1 MTGNPNIF
9 PKFEADLTIQGKH
22 DMAVRQGKI
31 LVIDDN
37 EDILFTLKMLLR
49 PLAESVTTSPDPKEI
64 NRLVSTT
71 KYNVILLD
79 MNFTADAVSGKEG
92 FYWLERIREISPE
105 TVVILITAYSD
116 TEKAVRAIKAGAT
129 DFIPKP
135 WQNEKM
141 LATVASALELSLR
154 RTEVQTLKEQ
164 KSTLTATE
172 PEKEVIGESPAME
185 KIFKTL
191 EKLKNTDANILL
203 LGENGTGKDLIAYT
217 LHKQSSRSRESFV
230 PIDLGSI
237 PHNLFESELF
247 GYEKG
252 AFTDAATSKSGRFE
266 IASGG
271 TLFLNEIGNLPLM
284 LQSKLLTVIEQQKI
298 NRLGS
303 TRETPI
309 DVRLICATNT
319 DLHAAVEEGSF
330 RQDLLYRIN
339 TIEIAIPPL
348 RERGNDVSLLAD
360 HFLRHYCHK
369 YKKEI
374 DGFSREARQLLKQ
387 YHWPGNVR
395 ELQHVIE
402 RAVILSDGSKL
413 QYDDFMLRISTSTR
427 REKEDRFNL
436 EELEKQTIREALIH
450 CAGNQTQ
457 AAGLLGITRT
467 SLYRRIEKYGL

>member
-1 MTGNPNIF
+1 
-9 PKFEADLTIQGKH
+9 
-22 DMAVRQGKI
+22 MAVRQGKI

-49 PLAESVTTSPDPKEI
+49 PLAESVTTSTNPKEI

-141 LATVASALELSLR
+141 LATISSALELSLR
-154 RTEVQTLKEQ
+154 RGEVQTLKEQ
-164 KSTLTATE
+164 KSVLTTTE
-172 PEKEVIGESPAME
+172 PEIEVIGESPVME
-185 KIFKTL
+185 QIFRTL
-191 EKLKNTDANILL
+191 EKLKHADANILL
-203 LGENGTGKDLIAYT
+203 QGENGTGKDLIAYT
-217 LHKQSSRSRESFV
+217 LHKQSPRNQEAFV

-252 AFTDAATSKSGRFE
+252 AFTDAGKSKSGRFE

-303 TRETPI
+303 TKETQI

-319 DLHAAVEEGSF
+319 DLHAAVRDGSF

-339 TIEIAIPPL
+339 TIELFVPPL
-348 RERGNDVSLLAD
+348 RERGNDISLLAD
-360 HFLRHYCHK
+360 HFLKRYSLK
-369 YKKEI
+369 YKKEV

-402 RAVILSDGSKL
+402 RAVILSDQKKL
-413 QYDDFMLRISTSTR
+413 QYDDFMLRTPFPAIGRKKRNSIWRNWRS
-427 REKEDRFNL
+427 
-436 EELEKQTIREALIH
+436 IR
-450 CAGNQTQ
+450 
-457 AAGLLGITRT
+457 
-467 SLYRRIEKYGL
+467 YRKPCNIVPAI

>member
-1 MTGNPNIF
+1 
-9 PKFEADLTIQGKH
+9 
-22 DMAVRQGKI
+22 MAVRQGKI

-49 PLAESVTTSPDPKEI
+49 PLAESVTTSTNPKEI

-141 LATVASALELSLR
+141 LATISSALELSLR
-154 RTEVQTLKEQ
+154 RGEVQTLKEQ
-164 KSTLTATE
+164 KSVLTTAE
-172 PEKEVIGESPAME
+172 PKVEVIGESPVME
-185 KIFKTL
+185 QIFRTL
-191 EKLKNTDANILL
+191 DKLKHADANILL
-203 LGENGTGKDLIAYT
+203 QGENGTGKDLIAYT
-217 LHKQSSRSRESFV
+217 LHQQSPRNQEAFV

-252 AFTDAATSKSGRFE
+252 AFTDAGKSKSGRFE

-303 TRETPI
+303 TKETPI

-319 DLHAAVEEGSF
+319 DLHAAVRDGNF

-339 TIEIAIPPL
+339 TIELFIPPL

-360 HFLRHYCHK
+360 HFLKRYSLK

-402 RAVILSDGSKL
+402 RAVILSDQKKL
-413 QYDDFMLRISTSTR
+413 QYDDFMLRTPVASY
-427 REKEDRFNL
+427 REKEEKFNL
-436 EELEKQTIREALIH
+436 EELEKNTIQEALLH
-450 CAGNQTQ
+450 CSGNLTQ
-457 AAGLLGITRT
+457 AADLLGITRT
-467 SLYRRIEKYGL
+467 SLYRRLEKYGL

>member
-1 MTGNPNIF
+1 
-9 PKFEADLTIQGKH
+9 
-22 DMAVRQGKI
+22 MAVRQGKI

-37 EDILFTLKMLLR
+37 KDILFTLKMLLR
-49 PLAESVTTSPDPKEI
+49 PQVESITTCADPKEI
-64 NRLVSTT
+64 NRLVSRT
-71 KYNVILLD
+71 KYDVILLD

-141 LATVASALELSLR
+141 VATISSALELSRR

-164 KSTLTATE
+164 KSVLTTTE
-172 PEKEVIGESPAME
+172 PEIEVIGDSPAMQTV
-185 KIFKTL
+185 FKTL
-191 EKLKNTDANILL
+191 EKLKNADANILL

-217 LHKQSSRSRESFV
+217 LHKQSPRNQEPFV

-252 AFTDAATSKSGRFE
+252 AFTDAGKSKSGRFE

-319 DLHAAVEEGSF
+319 DLHTAVEDGSF

-348 RERGNDVSLLAD
+348 RDRGNDVSLLAD
-360 HFLRHYCHK
+360 HFLKRYSYN
-369 YKKEI
+369 YKKDIE
-374 DGFSREARQLLKQ
+374 GFSREARQLLKQ

-402 RAVILSDGSKL
+402 RAVILSDQKRL
-413 QYDDFMLRISTSTR
+413 QYDDFMLRIPVSVS
-427 REKEDRFNL
+427 REKEERFNL
-436 EELEKQTIREALIH
+436 EELEKNTIQEVLRH
-450 CAGNQTQ
+450 CSGNLTQ
-457 AAGLLGITRT
+457 AADLLGITRT
-467 SLYRRIEKYGL
+467 SLYRRLEKYGL

>member
-1 MTGNPNIF
+1 MT
-9 PKFEADLTIQGKH
+9 
-22 DMAVRQGKI
+22 VRQGKI

-49 PLAESVTTSPDPKEI
+49 PRVESITTCTDPKEI
-64 NRLVSTT
+64 NRLVSRN
-71 KYNVILLD
+71 KYNVVLLD
-79 MNFTADAVSGKEG
+79 MNFTADAISGKEG

-116 TEKAVRAIKAGAT
+116 TEKAVRAIKEGAT

-141 LATVASALELSLR
+141 LATVSSALELSMR
-154 RTEVQTLKEQ
+154 RTEVQALKEQ
-164 KSTLTATE
+164 KSVLTTTE
-172 PEKEVIGESPAME
+172 PDIKVIGESPAME
-185 KIFKTL
+185 KVFATL

-217 LHKQSSRSRESFV
+217 LHQQSSRSQEAFI

-252 AFTDAATSKSGRFE
+252 AFTDAGKSKSGRFE

-271 TLFLNEIGNLPLM
+271 TLFLNEIGNLPIM
-284 LQSKLLTVIEQQKI
+284 LQSKLLTVIEQHKI

-303 TRETPI
+303 TKETPI
-309 DVRLICATNT
+309 NVRLICATNT
-319 DLHAAVEEGSF
+319 NLHTAVQEGNF

-339 TIEIAIPPL
+339 TIEITLPPL
-348 RERGNDVSLLAD
+348 RDRGNDVSLLAD
-360 HFLRHYCHK
+360 HFLKYYCHK

-374 DGFSREARQLLKQ
+374 EGFSREARQLLKQ

-402 RAVILSDGSKL
+402 RAVILSALKQL
-413 QYDDFMLRISTSTR
+413 QYDDFMLRIPISASR
-427 REKEDRFNL
+427 KKEEKFNL
-436 EELEKQTIREALIH
+436 EELERNTIEEALRH
-450 CAGNQTQ
+450 CSGNLTQT
-457 AAGLLGITRT
+457 ADLLGITRT
-467 SLYRRIEKYGL
+467 SLYRRLEKYGL